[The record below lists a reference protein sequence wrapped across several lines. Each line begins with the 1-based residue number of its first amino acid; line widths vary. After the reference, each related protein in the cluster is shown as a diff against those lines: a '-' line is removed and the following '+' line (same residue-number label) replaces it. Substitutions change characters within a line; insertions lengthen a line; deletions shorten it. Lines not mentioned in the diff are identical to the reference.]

1 MKIKKT
7 NFIPYVDL
15 ISKHVYER
23 FVNSYSK
30 FRDIKASGR
39 VIEIGICW
47 YLREY
52 QKLSYAEI
60 KDLMKVKNSQTITN
74 NVKKFKERAILPLSA
89 ERKLKELYEM
99 HAKYVGKVATITFE
113 VLKSQTLFITGL
125 IYSGC
130 EVNIF
135 GNIVEPEEIYEY
147 LAEYNLP
154 KLNLEAGFGIFGA
167 DLHIGSSLSYCE
179 MINETTS
186 CQAVL
191 CREGELWKEE
201 VYRILN
207 CKNDI

>member
-154 KLNLEAGFGIFGA
+154 KLGFFSDFAFI
-167 DLHIGSSLSYCE
+167 DLYISTDFKYCE

-186 CQAVL
+186 RQAVL

-207 CKNDI
+207 N